1 MTNHGVARRVAGA
14 VLVLGAAGAGVLAA
28 VGVCRTPVADL
39 VAAVHGLGGG
49 TGAGD
54 LERLLTGGAAVALQL
69 CSLWVLLVTAAG
81 VVEAFTAVRAPR
93 PRGVRTLLGPV
104 VLRRLV
110 ALACGTALGSAAV
123 VGPVAADPGEHPLRG
138 LPLPDRTHATA
149 ADGSSTRHAARPA
162 PAAHVVVRPGDSL
175 WRLAERGLAPGAD
188 TQDVDRRWR
197 ALYRANRAVLGPDPD
212 LIHPGDV
219 LDVTALTHDRKEP
232 R

>member
-1 MTNHGVARRVAGA
+1 MANHRVARRVTGA
-14 VLVLGAAGAGVLAA
+14 VLVLGTAGAGVLAA
-28 VGVCRTPVADL
+28 AGVCRAPVAAL
-39 VAAVHGLGGG
+39 VAGASGPAGG
-49 TGAGD
+49 ADD
-54 LERLLTGGAAVALQL
+54 LERLITGGAAVALLL
-69 CSLWVLLVTAAG
+69 CSLWVLLVTVAG
-81 VVEAFTAVRAPR
+81 VVEAFTTVAAPR
-93 PRGVRTLLGPV
+93 RRRMRSLLGPA

-149 ADGSSTRHAARPA
+149 ALDPPAVPAARPA
-162 PAAHVVVRPGDSL
+162 PASQVVVRPGDSL
-175 WRLAERGLAPGAD
+175 WRLAERGLAHDAD
-188 TQDVDRRWR
+188 SQDVDRRWR

-212 LIHPGDV
+212 LIHPGAV